1 MVLLAIFLLILC
13 VSIVEREMLRSPTII
28 VNLSLSPSG
37 SIRFCLTYFLVLLF
51 GACTGLL
58 CLLDGLTLFRYVMN
72 LCLWQ
77 FFVLKSTLPD
87 INTPTPVFFWVM
99 IAWYSFFYPFTF
111 IMPASLLYLCL
122 SQIHVLWPNP
132 HVHLLSRV
140 QLFAQRNPPGSSVHE
155 IFQKEYWSGLPFP
168 FPGDLPDQESNSHLL
183 YFLH

>member
-1 MVLLAIFLLILC
+1 MSFIQVMNGVVEFTCVLTDILPAASVHFC
-13 VSIVEREMLRSPTII
+13 KKVLMSPTII

-87 INTPTPVFFWVM
+87 INTPIPVFF
-99 IAWYSFFYPFTF
+99 
-111 IMPASLLYLCL
+111 
-122 SQIHVLWPNP
+122 
-132 HVHLLSRV
+132 
-140 QLFAQRNPPGSSVHE
+140 
-155 IFQKEYWSGLPFP
+155 
-168 FPGDLPDQESNSHLL
+168 
-183 YFLH
+183 